1 VNPTS
6 GSDDCAEA
14 IEHLYEL
21 LDNEL
26 TPELTERIRRHFASC
41 PECFPRYEFESAFKR
56 FLRARTASRA
66 APPDLRRRVFERIL
80 LDGATDTDA

>member
-6 GSDDCAEA
+6 GADDCAEA
-14 IEHLYEL
+14 VEHLYEL

-26 TPELTERIRRHFASC
+26 TPELTERVRRHFEHC

-56 FLRARTASRA
+56 FLQARTASRA
-66 APPDLRRRVFERIL
+66 APEGLRRRVFEQIL
-80 LDGATDTDA
+80 LDGASESDA